1 MLRAGARAESL
12 SILMSALPISA
23 SRRTHIRTHKVE
35 QLVIATVAF
44 FWCFLMWF
52 STAAFSPSIAAHYHL
67 SIKALG
73 LLASSAIWMAPIGRI
88 LAGWA
93 SDRFGAP
100 RTCAFIL
107 VLCGLV
113 SIASAWTVSYR
124 VLFIERVIVAIA
136 GVSFVV
142 GIQHVAQ
149 WFNAQEIG
157 TAEGLYAGTGNVGAG
172 MGALVLPRLFGTNY
186 RGAFLWLG
194 VIALVI
200 AAWYL
205 VRGQAAGTA
214 VQRDLVRSRSNL
226 RDTFFVWSRYIAIA
240 LMLAYAM
247 SFGLEIAMNAWLPGY
262 FTRGFHEAILA
273 LGFSSVAGVQIAA
286 GTFAAVQSFTA
297 SLFRPFSG
305 FMSDLFQRR
314 NWTPLPF
321 IARTLPYA
329 PRLHWLGIA
338 LILITLGMFLL
349 TIAGLS
355 GSLHLSVAV
364 LVAIGVFIS
373 CGTGGT
379 FALVP
384 LLFPDRPGAAAGFIG
399 GVSTAAGIV
408 YPLIF
413 AGGANIHIGYFYV
426 AILMFVPFTLFYF
439 WAARYERRPE
449 EHGLFGRA
457 LATEEV

>member
-1 MLRAGARAESL
+1 MEPEDAR
-12 SILMSALPISA
+12 I
-23 SRRTHIRTHKVE
+23 TTHKVE
-35 QLVIATVAF
+35 QLVIATMGF

-73 LLASSAIWMAPIGRI
+73 LLASSAIWMAPLGRI
-88 LAGWA
+88 FAGWA

-100 RTCAFIL
+100 RTFAFIL
-107 VLCGLV
+107 AGCGVV
-113 SIASAWTVSYR
+113 SIASAYTVSYR
-124 VLFIERVIVAIA
+124 LLFAERVIVAIA

-149 WFNAQEIG
+149 WFNAHEIG

-172 MGALVLPRLFGTNY
+172 MGALLLPRIFGTNY
-186 RGAFLWLG
+186 HGAFLWLG
-194 VIALVI
+194 VIALGI

-205 VRGQAAGTA
+205 VRGSAARTA
-214 VQRDLVRSRSNL
+214 EQRDLVRGRSNL

-262 FTRGFHEAILA
+262 FTRGYHDALLA
-273 LGFSSVAGVQIAA
+273 LGFSSVAGLQIAA

-314 NWTPLPF
+314 GWTPLPF
-321 IARTLPYA
+321 IAKSLDYA

-338 LILITLGMFLL
+338 LMLITFGMVGLAF
-349 TIAGLS
+349 AGFS
-355 GSLHLSVAV
+355 GSLHLSVGM
-364 LVAIGVFIS
+364 LVAIGIFIS

-408 YPLIF
+408 YPLVF
-413 AGGANIHIGYFYV
+413 AGGSNIHIGYLYV
-426 AILMFVPFTLFYF
+426 AVFLFVPFVLFYF
-439 WAARYERRPE
+439 WAARYERHPE
-449 EHGLFGRA
+449 EHGLLTRA
-457 LATEEV
+457 LVTEEAA

>member
-1 MLRAGARAESL
+1 MK
-12 SILMSALPISA
+12 
-23 SRRTHIRTHKVE
+23 TQKVE
-35 QLVIATVAF
+35 QLIIATVGF

-88 LAGWA
+88 VAGWA

-100 RTCAFIL
+100 RTFAA
-107 VLCGLV
+107 VLAVCGLV
-113 SIASAWTVSYR
+113 SVASAYTTDYTL
-124 VLFIERVIVAIA
+124 LFAERIIVAVA

-149 WFNAQEIG
+149 WFEDHEIG

-172 MGALVLPRLFGTNY
+172 AGALVLPRIFGTDY
-186 RGAFLWLG
+186 HAAFLWLG
-194 VIALVI
+194 AIAVLL

-205 VRGQAAGTA
+205 VRGRAAKTA
-214 VQRDLVRSRSNL
+214 ARREVARCRSNV
-226 RDTFFVWSRYIAIA
+226 RGTVFVWSRYIAIA

-262 FTRGFHEAILA
+262 FSRGFHAAILA
-273 LGFSSVAGVQIAA
+273 LGFTSVAGLQIAA

-297 SLFRPFSG
+297 SLLRPFAG

-314 NWTPLPF
+314 GWTPLPF
-321 IARTLPYA
+321 IAKSLPYA

-338 LILITLGMFLL
+338 LILITLGTAGLAA
-349 TIAGLS
+349 AGLS

-364 LVAIGVFIS
+364 LVALGVFIS
-373 CGTGGT
+373 FGTGGT

-384 LLFPDRPGAAAGFIG
+384 LLFPDRPGTAAGFIG
-399 GVSTAAGIV
+399 GVSTAAGII
-408 YPLIF
+408 YPLFF
-413 AGGANIHIGYFYV
+413 AGGPNIHTGYFTV
-426 AILMFVPFTLFYF
+426 AVYMFLPFVLFYF
-439 WAARYERRPE
+439 WAARHERHPE
-449 EHGLFGRA
+449 EHGLLPIS
-457 LATEEV
+457 LAAENA

>member
-1 MLRAGARAESL
+1 MK
-12 SILMSALPISA
+12 
-23 SRRTHIRTHKVE
+23 THKVE
-35 QLVIATVAF
+35 QLIIATVGF

-52 STAAFSPSIAAHYHL
+52 STAAFSPSIAANYHL
-67 SIKALG
+67 NIKALG

-100 RTCAFIL
+100 RTFAAILCA
-107 VLCGLV
+107 CGIT
-113 SIASAWTVSYR
+113 SIASAYTTDYSL
-124 VLFIERVIVAIA
+124 LFIERVVVAIA

-149 WFNAQEIG
+149 WFNPDEIG

-172 MGALVLPRLFGTNY
+172 MAALLLPRIFGIDYHT
-186 RGAFLWLG
+186 AFLWLG
-194 VIALVI
+194 AGAIVIAI
-200 AAWYL
+200 WYL
-205 VRGQAAGTA
+205 ARGCAAKTDE
-214 VQRDLVRSRSNL
+214 QRDRVRQRSNL
-226 RDTFFVWSRYIAIA
+226 RDTAFVWSRYIAIA

-247 SFGLEIAMNAWLPGY
+247 SFGLEIALNAWLPGY
-262 FTRGFHEAILA
+262 FTRGFHDEILA
-273 LGFSSVAGVQIAA
+273 LGFSGVAGLQIAA
-286 GTFAAVQSFTA
+286 GTFAAVASFCA

-305 FMSDLFQRR
+305 FMSDTFQRKG
-314 NWTPLPF
+314 WTPLPF
-321 IARTLPYA
+321 IAKTLPYA

-338 LILITLGMFLL
+338 LIVITAAMASL
-349 TIAGLS
+349 TVAGLT
-355 GSLHLSVAV
+355 GSLHLSVLD
-364 LVAIGVFIS
+364 LVALGVFVS
-373 CGTGGT
+373 FGTGGT

-413 AGGANIHIGYFYV
+413 AGGADIHIGYALV
-426 AILMFVPFTLFYF
+426 ALYMFVPFVLFYF

-449 EHGLFGRA
+449 AHGLMTNVFA
-457 LATEEV
+457 AEEV

>member
-1 MLRAGARAESL
+1 M
-12 SILMSALPISA
+12 
-23 SRRTHIRTHKVE
+23 TTHKVE
-35 QLVIATVAF
+35 QLIIATVGF

-52 STAAFSPSIAAHYHL
+52 STAAFSPSIAANYHL
-67 SIKALG
+67 NIKALG

-88 LAGWA
+88 VAGWA

-100 RTCAFIL
+100 RTFAFIL
-107 VLCGLV
+107 AGCGV
-113 SIASAWTVSYR
+113 MSIASAFTTDYK
-124 VLFIERVIVAIA
+124 VLFIERIVVAIA

-149 WFNAQEIG
+149 WFGPHEIG

-172 MGALVLPRLFGTNY
+172 MGALLLPRFFGVNY
-186 RGAFLWLG
+186 HGAFLWLG

-200 AAWYL
+200 AGWYL
-205 VRGQAAGTA
+205 VRGCAAKS
-214 VQRDLVRSRSNL
+214 VEQSNLVRVRSNL
-226 RDTFFVWSRYIAIA
+226 RGTVFVWSRYIAIA

-273 LGFSSVAGVQIAA
+273 LGFTSVAGLQIAA

-321 IARTLPYA
+321 IAKSLPYA
-329 PRLHWLGIA
+329 PRLHWLGIS
-338 LILITLGMFLL
+338 LVSITLAMAGL
-349 TIAGLS
+349 TIAGLT
-355 GSLHLSVAV
+355 GSLHLSVAI
-364 LVAIGVFIS
+364 LVAIGIAIS

-408 YPLIF
+408 YPLVF
-413 AGGANIHIGYFYV
+413 AGGSNIHTGYINV
-426 AILMFVPFTLFYF
+426 ALYMFLPILLFYF
-439 WAARYERRPE
+439 WAARYERHPE
-449 EHGLFGRA
+449 EHGLLARTFA
-457 LATEEV
+457 LEEA

>member
-1 MLRAGARAESL
+1 MTTR
-12 SILMSALPISA
+12 
-23 SRRTHIRTHKVE
+23 KVE
-35 QLVIATVAF
+35 QLVIATVGF

-67 SIKALG
+67 SVGSLG

-88 LAGWA
+88 VAGWA
-93 SDRFGAP
+93 ADRFGAP
-100 RTCAFIL
+100 RTFALIL
-107 VLCGLV
+107 AGCGAM
-113 SIASAWTVSYR
+113 SIASAYTTSYDL
-124 VLFIERVIVAIA
+124 LFAERVIVALA

-149 WFNAQEIG
+149 WFDADEIG

-172 MGALVLPRLFGTNY
+172 AGALILPRLFGTDY
-186 RGAFLWLG
+186 RAAFAWLG
-194 VIALVI
+194 AIAIV
-200 AAWYL
+200 AAACYL
-205 VRGQAAGTA
+205 LRGRAAKTA
-214 VQRDLVRSRSNL
+214 VQRDTARSRADLSSTL
-226 RDTFFVWSRYIAIA
+226 FVWSRYIAIA

-262 FTRGFHEAILA
+262 FTHGFHAAILA
-273 LGFSSVAGVQIAA
+273 LGFSGVAGVQIAA

-314 NWTPLPF
+314 GWTPLPL
-321 IARTLPYA
+321 IAKSLPYA

-338 LILITLGMFLL
+338 LVLIIVAMMAL
-349 TIAGLS
+349 TAAGLA
-355 GSLHLSVAV
+355 GSLPLAVAV
-364 LVAIGVFIS
+364 LFAFGVFVS
-373 CGTGGT
+373 FGTGGT

-399 GVSTAAGIV
+399 GVSTAAGIL

-413 AGGANIHIGYFYV
+413 SGGRNIHMGYFHV
-426 AILMFVPFTLFYF
+426 ALYLFVPFVLFYF
-439 WAARYERRPE
+439 WAARHERRPQ
-449 EHGLFGRA
+449 EHGLLRFAPGA
-457 LATEEV
+457 EEARP

>member
-1 MLRAGARAESL
+1 MK
-12 SILMSALPISA
+12 
-23 SRRTHIRTHKVE
+23 THKVE
-35 QLVIATVAF
+35 QLIIATIGF

-52 STAAFSPSIAAHYHL
+52 STAAFSPSIAAHYRL
-67 SIKALG
+67 SIAALG

-88 LAGWA
+88 VAGWA

-100 RTCAFIL
+100 RTFAIIL
-107 VLCGLV
+107 AGCGLV
-113 SIASAWTVSYR
+113 SILSAFTTNYNL
-124 VLFIERVIVAIA
+124 LFFERVIVAIA

-149 WFNAQEIG
+149 WFDAQEIG

-172 MGALVLPRLFGTNY
+172 MGALLLPRIFGTNY
-186 RGAFLWLG
+186 HAAFVWLG
-194 VIALVI
+194 AIAIGI

-205 VRGQAAGTA
+205 LRGQAAKSIERRAA
-214 VQRDLVRSRSNL
+214 VQRRSNMRGTL
-226 RDTFFVWSRYIAIA
+226 FVWSRYIAIA

-262 FTRGFHEAILA
+262 FTRGFHDAILA
-273 LGFSSVAGVQIAA
+273 LGFSGVAGVQIAA
-286 GTFAAVQSFTA
+286 GTFAAVESFCA
-297 SLFRPFSG
+297 SLFRPFAG
-305 FMSDLFQRR
+305 FMSDLFQQKG
-314 NWTPLPF
+314 WTPLPF

-338 LILITLGMFLL
+338 LILIALCMIGL
-349 TIAGLS
+349 TMAGLS
-355 GSLHLSVAV
+355 GSLHASVLLLVLLGICLS
-364 LVAIGVFIS
+364 F
-373 CGTGGT
+373 GTGAT

-413 AGGANIHIGYFYV
+413 ASGSNIHLGYLRA
-426 AILMFVPFTLFYF
+426 AIYMFVPIILFYF
-439 WAARYERRPE
+439 WAARYERHPE
-449 EHGLFGRA
+449 EHGLISPA
-457 LATEEV
+457 VLVAEQA